1 MTLILLMV
9 KAPVA
14 ALKLAV
20 YGPKTPPRSV
30 SVTWPALIGAAR
42 PCSETVPP
50 AYLRCR
56 QADIG
61 ITTHSQGQGAGG
73 MLHGLGV
80 PVGQDVAAEGEVEG
94 TCAHAGQGDLGDGA
108 GAGDRLTWLHL
119 ADGEFAFG
127 CEVGQE
133 GLPAP
138 PASLRRLPAPRQA
151 GADFIFAH
159 VLGWHF
165 WWKRM

>member
-1 MTLILLMV
+1 M
-9 KAPVA
+9 
-14 ALKLAV
+14 
-20 YGPKTPPRSV
+20 
-30 SVTWPALIGAAR
+30 
-42 PCSETVPP
+42 
-50 AYLRCR
+50 
-56 QADIG
+56 
-61 ITTHSQGQGAGG
+61 
-73 MLHGLGV
+73 GV
-80 PVGQDVAAEGEVEG
+80 PVGQDVFAEGEIEG

-108 GAGDRLTWLHL
+108 GAADRLTWLHL
-119 ADGEFAFG
+119 ADGYFALG

-138 PASLRRLPAPRQA
+138 PRQA

>member
-1 MTLILLMV
+1 
-9 KAPVA
+9 
-14 ALKLAV
+14 
-20 YGPKTPPRSV
+20 
-30 SVTWPALIGAAR
+30 
-42 PCSETVPP
+42 
-50 AYLRCR
+50 
-56 QADIG
+56 
-61 ITTHSQGQGAGG
+61 
-73 MLHGLGV
+73 MLHGLGF
-80 PVGQDVAAEGEVEG
+80 PVGQDVCAEGEIEG

-133 GLPAP
+133 G
-138 PASLRRLPAPRQA
+138 
-151 GADFIFAH
+151 ADPSTGSGQRFIFAH